1 MTGAAFLYGSTSGPP
16 FLVFF
21 GLTFI
26 RYETDRD
33 VKAEKPLYINYVFS
47 RDAEPQG
54 EKLDGTLMFVAKDGT
69 KYNVFPYIHEFNGQ
83 KSLQFR
89 LYFPKK
95 KDETGM
101 FGNTNQAIAPDELP
115 FY

>member
-1 MTGAAFLYGSTSGPP
+1 MFIDKSKKGIGWYTS
-16 FLVFF
+16 V
-21 GLTFI
+21 
-26 RYETDRD
+26 RDTDERD
-33 VKAEKPLYINYVFS
+33 VKAEKPMYINYVFS

-54 EKLDGTLMFVAKDGT
+54 EKLEGMLMFVSKDGT

-89 LYFPKK
+89 LYIPKK
-95 KDETGM
+95 KDDTEK
-101 FGNTNQAIAPDELP
+101 FGNPNVNIESSELP

>member
-1 MTGAAFLYGSTSGPP
+1 M
-16 FLVFF
+16 
-21 GLTFI
+21 FI
-26 RYETDRD
+26 DKSKKGIGWYTAVRDTDVRD

-101 FGNTNQAIAPDELP
+101 FGNPNTVIESNDLP